1 LWCEGKALGQM
12 ERNTLVGPGFFN
24 TDFGVK
30 KTFKITE
37 TSGLRFEANFF
48 NIFNHPN
55 FASPNSELNQGSLF
69 GQSTS
74 TFNNQESGGPRIT
87 QLALRFD
94 F

>member
-1 LWCEGKALGQM
+1 M
-12 ERNTLVGPGFFN
+12 ERNTLTGPSFFN
-24 TDFGVK
+24 TDFGIK

-48 NIFNHPN
+48 NLFNHPN
-55 FASPNSELNQGSLF
+55 FLSPDPNLNDSPGTFGS
-69 GQSTS
+69 STS

>member
-1 LWCEGKALGQM
+1 LGQM

-37 TSGLRFEANFF
+37 KTALRFDANFF

-55 FASPNSELNQGSLF
+55 FQAPDGNLADGTF
-69 GQSTS
+69 GKSTN
-74 TFNNQESGGPRIT
+74 TFTNIQTGGPRIT
-87 QLALRFD
+87 QLAVRFD

>member
-1 LWCEGKALGQM
+1 MQ
-12 ERNTLVGPGFFN
+12 RNYAGWPGYFN

-30 KTFKITE
+30 KGFKITE
-37 TSGLRFEANFF
+37 TSNLRFEANFF

-55 FASPNSELNQGSLF
+55 FSIPDNNLNDINTTFGLSTGTVNPSSSGS
-69 GQSTS
+69 SA
-74 TFNNQESGGPRIT
+74 RVT

>member
-1 LWCEGKALGQM
+1 M
-12 ERNTLVGPGFFN
+12 ERNTLVGPGFFDV
-24 TDFGVK
+24 DFGVG

-37 TSGLRFEANFF
+37 RAGLKFEANFF
-48 NIFNHPN
+48 NLFNHPN
-55 FASPNSELNQGSLF
+55 FLPPITNPYAGDF

-74 TFNNQESGGPRIT
+74 TFNNQQSGGPRIT